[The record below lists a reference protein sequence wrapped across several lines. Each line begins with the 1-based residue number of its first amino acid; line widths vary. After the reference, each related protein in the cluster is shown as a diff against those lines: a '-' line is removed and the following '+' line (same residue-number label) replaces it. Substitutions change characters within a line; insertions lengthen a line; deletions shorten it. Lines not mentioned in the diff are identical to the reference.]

1 MHGFGIIAA
10 YTRRSCIIGLNG
22 GIPWTLREDRDYFKN
37 QTRDGALL
45 MGRGT
50 WEESKIH
57 LPHSKA
63 TIVMSTNAFFR
74 EEMDSI
80 PNVSTASSFA
90 EALESANSLVS
101 SSMISP
107 NNVWVVGGEAIY
119 KTALMHE
126 SARELHLTEIEM
138 SAEEEDRIL
147 NDGKRVAR
155 FPPKNRWGD
164 KYTKVET
171 VEGERSGLDGL
182 PTYNFNVYKSKI
194 ENIIYK
200 N

>member
-45 MGRGT
+45 MGRAT

-74 EEMDSI
+74 EKMDSI

-90 EALESANSLVS
+90 EALESANLLVS
-101 SSMISP
+101 SSTISP

-138 SAEEEDRIL
+138 SAEEEVRQH
-147 NDGKRVAR
+147 
-155 FPPKNRWGD
+155 
-164 KYTKVET
+164 
-171 VEGERSGLDGL
+171 
-182 PTYNFNVYKSKI
+182 
-194 ENIIYK
+194 
-200 N
+200 